1 MISEKKALKEELLTV
16 QGLVSGFET
25 DRGLIRAVDGISFEI
40 KKGKTTGV
48 VGESG
53 CGKTVTAM
61 SIVDLLPK
69 PSGQVLEGSIK
80 LNGKELVG
88 INSDQMHQVRGNEV
102 GFIFQESMAALNPV
116 QRIGKQIMEALML
129 HKGMDKSS
137 ALKKAVE
144 LLDAVG
150 IPSPERRVI
159 EYPHQLSGGM
169 RQRVMIA
176 IALSCEPDLLIADEP
191 TTALD
196 VTVQAQILNLISKMQ
211 DGLGMAVMLITHDLG
226 VIAEQCDEVIV
237 MYAGRIVERA
247 PVMELFSNP
256 LHAYTKGLLASM
268 PRLDSI
274 RKSELPTI
282 SGQVAPIHE
291 FVNGCRFCQR
301 MERVEEISESRPNY
315 IEVTPGHFIE
325 QCPDCTEG
333 FND

>member
-1 MISEKKALKEELLTV
+1 MISEKKALKQELLTV

-176 IALSCEPDLLIADEP
+176 IALSCCLLYTSDAADE
-191 TTALD
+191 
-196 VTVQAQILNLISKMQ
+196 
-211 DGLGMAVMLITHDLG
+211 
-226 VIAEQCDEVIV
+226 
-237 MYAGRIVERA
+237 
-247 PVMELFSNP
+247 
-256 LHAYTKGLLASM
+256 
-268 PRLDSI
+268 
-274 RKSELPTI
+274 
-282 SGQVAPIHE
+282 
-291 FVNGCRFCQR
+291 
-301 MERVEEISESRPNY
+301 
-315 IEVTPGHFIE
+315 
-325 QCPDCTEG
+325 
-333 FND
+333 